1 MRSLILFAVVIVAVS
16 PVYPQSNLSS
26 VAEVFSDIGVQ
37 VFGLVTKSKPQENV
51 VLSPYGISSILGMLM
66 LGADGLTK
74 KQLATAMRYNIN
86 ARSSKVLKKLQKA
99 LLTRK
104 NKDIITIANAV
115 FAQAG
120 FKMEKSFVTDNK
132 ALFHCDVKS
141 LDFSDTADAAAKV
154 NQWVQ
159 NQTRGMI
166 KDLIQPHVLDNVFTR
181 LVVVNSIYF
190 KGLWK
195 SHFQAENTK
204 VRGFTGPDKVTY
216 QVPMMTQLNMF
227 NYGSASTPSGL
238 LYNILELPYHGQM
251 VSMLIVLP
259 VDSSTPLSA
268 IIPHISTKTV
278 QSWMSSLSQRRVQIM
293 IPKFTAESELSLEEP
308 LSALGIT
315 DMFQESK
322 ANFAKITMS
331 EQLYVSYALQKAK
344 IEVNEDG
351 TKASAATTAVLM
363 ARSSPPWFIV
373 DRPFLFCIRHNPT
386 GSILFMGQIT
396 KP

>member
-1 MRSLILFAVVIVAVS
+1 MRFLLLSALVIAVVS
-16 PVYPQSNLSS
+16 PVLLQNNVSS

-37 VFGLVTKSKPQENV
+37 VFSQVTKSKPQENV
-51 VLSPYGISSILGMLM
+51 VVSPYGISAVLGMLM

-74 KQLATAMRYNIN
+74 KQLATTMRYNVN
-86 ARSSKVLKKLQKA
+86 SRSSKVLKKLLKA
-99 LLTRK
+99 LLARK

-120 FKMEKSFVTDNK
+120 FKMEKAFVNGNK
-132 ALFHCDVKS
+132 EMFQCDVKS
-141 LDFSDTADAAAKV
+141 IDFSDTVEAAAKI
-154 NQWVQ
+154 NHWVQ
-159 NQTRGMI
+159 NATRDMI
-166 KDLIQPHVLDNVFTR
+166 KELIQPHLLDNVFTR
-181 LVVVNSIYF
+181 LVVVNAIYF

-195 SHFQAENTK
+195 LRFQAENTK
-204 VRGFTGPDKVTY
+204 PRNFLGPDNVAY
-216 QVPMMTQLNMF
+216 HVPMMTQLNMF

-238 LYNILELPYHGQM
+238 LYNVLELPYHGDG
-251 VSMLIVLP
+251 VSMLIVIP

-268 IIPHISTKTV
+268 IVPHISTKTV

-293 IPKFTAESELSLEEP
+293 IPKFKAESEVSLEEP

-315 DMFQESK
+315 DMFEESK
-322 ANFAKITMS
+322 ANFAKITRS
-331 EQLYVSYALQKAK
+331 EKLYVSRALQKAK

-373 DRPFLFCIRHNPT
+373 DRPFLFFIRHHQT
-386 GSILFMGQIT
+386 GSILFMGQIN